1 MTTKLDGKIRES
13 RVSDDALVVL
23 QREGEG
29 GKIETVAEGPGDE
42 GFIYSVQESGGGD
55 SVTIDPVKGMA
66 MLASADG
73 TRIREYSLAARQ
85 EIADVDDKKLLDGAL
100 TMFNSAQESAAGFH
114 PVDPFS
120 LIT

>member
-13 RVSDDALVVL
+13 RVSDGLVVL

-42 GFIYSVQESGGGD
+42 GFIYSVQEPGGGD
-55 SVTIDPVKGMA
+55 SVTIDPAKGMA

-85 EIADVDDKKLLDGAL
+85 EIPEEDKMLLDGAL

-120 LIT
+120 LIP

>member
-1 MTTKLDGKIRES
+1 MNKLDLRISES
-13 RVSDDALVVL
+13 RAGKDDLVVL
-23 QREGEG
+23 QREGEE

-42 GFIYSVQESGGGD
+42 GFIYSVQESGGD
-55 SVTIDPVKGMA
+55 SVTIDPAKGMA

-85 EIADVDDKKLLDGAL
+85 EIPEEDDALLASAL
-100 TMFNSAQESAAGFH
+100 AMFSSAQESPAGFH

-120 LIT
+120 LIP